1 MSADLTLTQ
10 ADAAASSAA
19 PPAPAAG
26 GRGAAS
32 KHGGRRGE
40 HVDLIVKRAV
50 RRDHDDDHGG
60 SWKVAFADFCL
71 ALMCLFLLLWVLGA
85 RDEEEARLKLGEMAD
100 SVLYDGGSGV
110 LNGAP
115 APVPAAVHLEGL
127 SLRPSGTQ
135 GNDEAK
141 TAHAPKAADTV
152 DSLEELAERV
162 RALGKEAGLLD
173 NLQTIITPMGL
184 RIMLHDTDDSG
195 VFVSGGATPS
205 EPFRPLLSKLGRL
218 MGAVG
223 NPLLV
228 IGHTD
233 SVPYRS
239 KGFGSRSNWHLSGDR
254 AMSAR
259 RGLIH
264 GGMGSSQVL
273 QVVGMADRAPLADN
287 PRAAVNRRIE
297 FLVLTPERAR
307 TIQSMFGQPGRV
319 VPLVNGVN
327 AVSAG
332 EPDAAQVGQQVGV
345 VLDDRKI

>member
-1 MSADLTLTQ
+1 MSADMTLPP
-10 ADAAASSAA
+10 ADAAASAA
-19 PPAPAAG
+19 AAVG
-26 GRGAAS
+26 VATPKR
-32 KHGGRRGE
+32 GGRRGE

-50 RRDHDDDHGG
+50 RREHDDDHGG

-100 SVLYDGGSGV
+100 SVVYDGGSGV

-115 APVPAAVHLEGL
+115 APLQAAVRPDGV
-127 SLRPSGTQ
+127 SLRTGGMQ
-135 GNDEAK
+135 GDDERA
-141 TAHAPKAADTV
+141 TTHAPNAADTV
-152 DSLEELAERV
+152 DSLEALAERV

-184 RIMLHDTDDSG
+184 RVMLHDTDDRG

-205 EPFRPLLSKLGRL
+205 EPFRPLLTKLGRL

-239 KGFGSRSNWHLSGDR
+239 QGFGSRSNWHLSGDR

-259 RGLIH
+259 RGLIQ
-264 GGMGSSQVL
+264 GGMDSGQVL
-273 QVVGMADRAPLADN
+273 QVVGMADRAPLASD

-307 TIQSMFGQPGRV
+307 TIQTMFGQPERV

-327 AVSAG
+327 AASAG
-332 EPDAAQVGQQVGV
+332 EPDAGRVGQQVGV
-345 VLDDRKI
+345 VLDDKKI

>member
-1 MSADLTLTQ
+1 MSADTTI
-10 ADAAASSAA
+10 APVVTEAAAAA
-19 PPAPAAG
+19 AMPPK
-26 GRGAAS
+26 R
-32 KHGGRRGE
+32 GGRRGE

-100 SVLYDGGSGV
+100 SVVYDGGSSV

-115 APVPAAVHLEGL
+115 VILDTAVMPDGLTPRTAGKEGDDVK
-127 SLRPSGTQ
+127 RTQ
-135 GNDEAK
+135 
-141 TAHAPKAADTV
+141 PIADTQ
-152 DSLEELAERV
+152 DALHALAERV
-162 RALGKEAGLLD
+162 RVLGEEAGLLD
-173 NLQTIITPMGL
+173 NLQTIVTPMGL
-184 RIMLHDTDDSG
+184 RVMLHDTDERG
-195 VFVSGGATPS
+195 VFVSGGGTPS
-205 EPFRPLLSKLGRL
+205 EPFRPMLTKLGAL

-223 NPLLV
+223 NPMLV

-239 KGFGSRSNWHLSGDR
+239 LGFGSRSNWHLSGDR

-259 RGLIH
+259 RWLLE
-264 GGMGSSQVL
+264 GGMRSGQVL
-273 QVVGMADRAPLADN
+273 QVVGMADRAPLADD

-307 TIQSMFGQPGRV
+307 MIQTMFGRPERV
-319 VPLVNGVN
+319 VPLVNGIN
-327 AVSAG
+327 AASAG
-332 EPDAAQVGQQVGV
+332 EPDAGQVGQQVGV
-345 VLDDRKI
+345 VLPDDEKEI